1 MMCSS
6 GDAPTTPQSSV
17 VVVAAAAAPGEPSSR
32 SNAKKAI
39 IKVVPNRKRFHGAGI
54 SLNQAAQAPL
64 IHPPPPASTTKRPR
78 TTAIH
83 LDSKADVESKLVM
96 AVSGGSGSQS
106 TTDKFL
112 RKATRRAVAHQ
123 YDMTLANARLKAAWS
138 TKFTVQVLAHG
149 RMKVRF
155 LAGVRAWREEEVDCL
170 QPTELRTALND
181 SPDEDNTDILDHRS
195 MRNAAAK
202 AAMAR
207 LREATTA
214 MNRQDLPPTISIQST
229 LSPHTSTTAL
239 PILFEAPATAI
250 NDKFEEAAASVTVL
264 CDACGKARIVLAA
277 DAANNGLLDSID
289 EQSTT
294 SGGCAKP
301 DDEVLGVVQGDMEVA
316 QSLDAVGM
324 KSRKALANAD
334 ADALFSTWRRTC
346 PRHVTTLDALE
357 LIVQEA
363 RRYELDE
370 CMQQHVLQDAPHGV
384 LAALEAAKLAT
395 PHDLARTPADLI
407 VRELEMF
414 HVTEAVV
421 ATWQALAND
430 AMEMSPWMEDWR
442 SV

>member
-1 MMCSS
+1 
-6 GDAPTTPQSSV
+6 
-17 VVVAAAAAPGEPSSR
+17 
-32 SNAKKAI
+32 
-39 IKVVPNRKRFHGAGI
+39 
-54 SLNQAAQAPL
+54 
-64 IHPPPPASTTKRPR
+64 
-78 TTAIH
+78 
-83 LDSKADVESKLVM
+83 
-96 AVSGGSGSQS
+96 
-106 TTDKFL
+106 
-112 RKATRRAVAHQ
+112 
-123 YDMTLANARLKAAWS
+123 
-138 TKFTVQVLAHG
+138 
-149 RMKVRF
+149 
-155 LAGVRAWREEEVDCL
+155 
-170 QPTELRTALND
+170 
-181 SPDEDNTDILDHRS
+181 

-202 AAMAR
+202 AALAR

-239 PILFEAPATAI
+239 PILFETPATAI
-250 NDKFEEAAASVTVL
+250 SDKFDEEEAASVTVL

-294 SGGCAKP
+294 WICAQLRDQRSGGCAKP

-357 LIVQEA
+357 SIVQEA

-442 SV
+442 SVLNSAIVLAGFIVE

>member
-1 MMCSS
+1 
-6 GDAPTTPQSSV
+6 
-17 VVVAAAAAPGEPSSR
+17 
-32 SNAKKAI
+32 
-39 IKVVPNRKRFHGAGI
+39 
-54 SLNQAAQAPL
+54 
-64 IHPPPPASTTKRPR
+64 
-78 TTAIH
+78 
-83 LDSKADVESKLVM
+83 M

-181 SPDEDNTDILDHRS
+181 SPDENNTDILDRRS

-250 NDKFEEAAASVTVL
+250 NDKFDEEEAASVTVL

-277 DAANNGLLDSID
+277 DAANNGLLDSIG

-294 SGGCAKP
+294 WTCAQP
-301 DDEVLGVVQGDMEVA
+301 DDEVLGVVQGDLEVA

-357 LIVQEA
+357 SIVQEA

-370 CMQQHVLQDAPHGV
+370 CMQQHVLHDAPDGV

-407 VRELEMF
+407 VREVEMF

>member
-1 MMCSS
+1 
-6 GDAPTTPQSSV
+6 
-17 VVVAAAAAPGEPSSR
+17 
-32 SNAKKAI
+32 
-39 IKVVPNRKRFHGAGI
+39 
-54 SLNQAAQAPL
+54 
-64 IHPPPPASTTKRPR
+64 
-78 TTAIH
+78 
-83 LDSKADVESKLVM
+83 
-96 AVSGGSGSQS
+96 
-106 TTDKFL
+106 
-112 RKATRRAVAHQ
+112 
-123 YDMTLANARLKAAWS
+123 
-138 TKFTVQVLAHG
+138 
-149 RMKVRF
+149 
-155 LAGVRAWREEEVDCL
+155 
-170 QPTELRTALND
+170 
-181 SPDEDNTDILDHRS
+181 
-195 MRNAAAK
+195 
-202 AAMAR
+202 
-207 LREATTA
+207 